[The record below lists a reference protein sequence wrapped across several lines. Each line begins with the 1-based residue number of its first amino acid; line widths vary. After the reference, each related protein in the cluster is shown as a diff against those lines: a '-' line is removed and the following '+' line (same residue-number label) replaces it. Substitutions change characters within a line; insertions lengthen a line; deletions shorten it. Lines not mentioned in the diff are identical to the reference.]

1 MQEAI
6 TRSIF
11 FFFVYSFT
19 GWLFEEIYAAIKYG
33 KFVNRGFING
43 PLCPQYGIIMLIML
57 YDLRDLNHQP
67 VIQFIATMVLISIV
81 QYVTGAVLRLVTGR
95 RFWDYSDDKWNIGG
109 HVSVK
114 SVLLW
119 TTILMLIIW
128 LMHPYVYI
136 VYEIM
141 PKGILKIVEAV
152 VIALFFI
159 DLFVTL
165 AVSLKWKLK
174 GDIYEN
180 VASSLE
186 KTKLTIGEKVFE
198 HIKRRMY
205 KAFPEM
211 ESQTKSDTDGFCVPH
226 NRVFAQ
232 GMCFDKLFWVF
243 FICALLGDW
252 IETVFVW
259 ATAGQLMSRSS
270 LLYGTFSIVWG
281 LGGAII
287 TGVLYT
293 LKNKNDRYI
302 FIGGFFMGGVYEYSC
317 SVFTEVVF
325 GTKFWDYSHLPFNIN
340 GRVNML
346 FCFFWGVVA
355 IVWIKFLYPKM
366 SKIIEKI
373 PPVTGKLLTW
383 LLIILMSLD
392 IGVSSLALSR
402 YTSRKNGEPAQTSID
417 QFLDNTYNDQ
427 FIEKIYPNM
436 TMAD

>member
-211 ESQTKSDTDGFCVPH
+211 ESQT
-226 NRVFAQ
+226 
-232 GMCFDKLFWVF
+232 
-243 FICALLGDW
+243 
-252 IETVFVW
+252 TV
-259 ATAGQLMSRSS
+259 S
-270 LLYGTFSIVWG
+270 
-281 LGGAII
+281 
-287 TGVLYT
+287 YT
-293 LKNKNDRYI
+293 
-302 FIGGFFMGGVYEYSC
+302 
-317 SVFTEVVF
+317 
-325 GTKFWDYSHLPFNIN
+325 HLTLP
-340 GRVNML
+340 
-346 FCFFWGVVA
+346 
-355 IVWIKFLYPKM
+355 
-366 SKIIEKI
+366 
-373 PPVTGKLLTW
+373 T
-383 LLIILMSLD
+383 
-392 IGVSSLALSR
+392 
-402 YTSRKNGEPAQTSID
+402 TSRV
-417 QFLDNTYNDQ
+417 
-427 FIEKIYPNM
+427 
-436 TMAD
+436 

>member
-1 MQEAI
+1 MPYCGQ
-6 TRSIF
+6 SGPF
-11 FFFVYSFT
+11 
-19 GWLFEEIYAAIKYG
+19 IKPRLTNLPY
-33 KFVNRGFING
+33 FIIAYISSNSHPVNE
-43 PLCPQYGIIMLIML
+43 Y
-57 YDLRDLNHQP
+57 
-67 VIQFIATMVLISIV
+67 T
-81 QYVTGAVLRLVTGR
+81 
-95 RFWDYSDDKWNIGG
+95 KKKNI
-109 HVSVK
+109 
-114 SVLLW
+114 L
-119 TTILMLIIW
+119 LMLIIW

-211 ESQTKSDTDGFCVPH
+211 ESQTKSDTDGFGVPH

-259 ATAGQLMSRSS
+259 ATAGQLMTTH
-270 LLYGTFSIVWG
+270 LYQV
-281 LGGAII
+281 
-287 TGVLYT
+287 T
-293 LKNKNDRYI
+293 LK
-302 FIGGFFMGGVYEYSC
+302 
-317 SVFTEVVF
+317 
-325 GTKFWDYSHLPFNIN
+325 
-340 GRVNML
+340 
-346 FCFFWGVVA
+346 
-355 IVWIKFLYPKM
+355 
-366 SKIIEKI
+366 
-373 PPVTGKLLTW
+373 
-383 LLIILMSLD
+383 
-392 IGVSSLALSR
+392 
-402 YTSRKNGEPAQTSID
+402 
-417 QFLDNTYNDQ
+417 
-427 FIEKIYPNM
+427 
-436 TMAD
+436 

>member
-174 GDIYEN
+174 GEIYEN

-205 KAFPEM
+205 KAFPAT
-211 ESQTKSDTDGFCVPH
+211 ESQTKSATDSF
-226 NRVFAQ
+226 
-232 GMCFDKLFWVF
+232 
-243 FICALLGDW
+243 
-252 IETVFVW
+252 
-259 ATAGQLMSRSS
+259 
-270 LLYGTFSIVWG
+270 
-281 LGGAII
+281 
-287 TGVLYT
+287 
-293 LKNKNDRYI
+293 
-302 FIGGFFMGGVYEYSC
+302 
-317 SVFTEVVF
+317 
-325 GTKFWDYSHLPFNIN
+325 
-340 GRVNML
+340 
-346 FCFFWGVVA
+346 
-355 IVWIKFLYPKM
+355 
-366 SKIIEKI
+366 
-373 PPVTGKLLTW
+373 
-383 LLIILMSLD
+383 
-392 IGVSSLALSR
+392 
-402 YTSRKNGEPAQTSID
+402 
-417 QFLDNTYNDQ
+417 
-427 FIEKIYPNM
+427 
-436 TMAD
+436 

>member
-211 ESQTKSDTDGFCVPH
+211 ESQTKSDTDGFGVPH

-340 GRVNML
+340 CRVNML